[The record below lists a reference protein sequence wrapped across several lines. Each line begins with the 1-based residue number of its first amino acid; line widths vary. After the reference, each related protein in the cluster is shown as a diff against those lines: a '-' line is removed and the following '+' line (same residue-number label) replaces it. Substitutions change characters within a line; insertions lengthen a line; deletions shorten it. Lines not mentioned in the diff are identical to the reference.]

1 MKKIWIGIAVITS
14 VAGMGFAQTREQM
27 KEPPPPADA
36 NKIYGKNLPAPTHS
50 DVAYGSHSRNVLDLW
65 LAPSGKPTPLLVNI
79 HGGGYIRG
87 NKTIITRELI
97 ETMNQAGISVASI
110 NYRLTE
116 NGLFAE
122 GKHRYPVPMHDGA
135 RAVQFL
141 RYNSSKY
148 NLDKTKFA
156 ATGGSAGACM
166 LMWLGFRPD
175 MAQPGHKDPVLRE
188 STRLQALAP
197 RIGQTTLHRPTLLKW
212 FGVKSLNTS
221 RERGV
226 VLSSSEVP
234 RTAEQDALS
243 LKASPIT
250 HLTTDDPPIYLYYNR
265 PNVPVDEATFWGI
278 WVHHPMLGIK
288 LKEAMDGLGMEC
300 HLEYTGGPPV
310 PEFASLEDFIIRKL
324 KSL

>member
-1 MKKIWIGIAVITS
+1 MA
-14 VAGMGFAQTREQM
+14 FAQTREQM

-36 NKIYGKNLPAPTHS
+36 DVVYGKNLPAPTHA
-50 DVAYGSHSRNVLDLW
+50 DVAYGAHSRHVMDLW
-65 LAPSGKPTPLLVNI
+65 LASSDKPTPMLVNI

-116 NGLFAE
+116 KGLSAE
-122 GKHRYPVPMHDGA
+122 GKHQYPVPMHDGG

-141 RYNSSKY
+141 RYNASKY
-148 NLDKTKFA
+148 NLDKTKFG
-156 ATGGSAGACM
+156 ATGGSAGGCI
-166 LMWLGFRPD
+166 LMWLGFHPD
-175 MAQPGHKDPVLRE
+175 LAESGHKDPVLRE

-197 RIGQTTLHRPTLLKW
+197 RLGQTSLHRPTWLKW

-243 LKASPIT
+243 LDASPIT

-265 PNVPVDEATFWGI
+265 PNVPVDEETAWGI
-278 WVHHPMLGIK
+278 WVHHPIMGIK
-288 LKEAMDGLGMEC
+288 LKEAMDELGMESY
-300 HLEYTGGPPV
+300 LEYTGGPPV
-310 PEFASLEDFIIRKL
+310 PEYESLEDFIIRKL
-324 KSL
+324 RS